1 MGIQRLSKTGW
12 DSVLLFTLNLKE
24 DLLDK
29 LDNFTKDLLDKL
41 DNFTKEDLL
50 DKSDNFTKEFLIK
63 TFYYNTNSVLYKNAS
78 TIDASFIIG
87 MLNGRHWINCSTRVV
102 FKEK

>member
-63 TFYYNTNSVLYKNAS
+63 TFY
-78 TIDASFIIG
+78 
-87 MLNGRHWINCSTRVV
+87 
-102 FKEK
+102 